1 MFSEVRFVNLL
12 RGWRTSLMEAI
23 TNGDDKV
30 VDLLLKSGA
39 NVNDAEM
46 WQIQICNPLNPSH
59 AIYLPV

>member
-46 WQIQICNPLNPSH
+46 
-59 AIYLPV
+59 